1 MDADAAGEVW
11 AEARSS
17 QMLGAGL
24 RNVKWGGGQQRNA
37 TNRYNIHTPLSQPDT
52 GHTNPALLIWITQ
65 TPTSDFPVISDDG
78 GSWCAIII
86 IREQITTGHHQP
98 NQVVWLHGQQF
109 TTSIK
114 CNLCNLP
121 LRLKQGKYFVRIW
134 WMTKLPSKSAVSGFV
149 MIAVAHALHPVL
161 KEGEGWTLTRDD
173 QHSPGTKWPWPMM
186 GRGHLPRVTPGS
198 SKLVWWVVN

>member
-52 GHTNPALLIWITQ
+52 GHKPSTANMNYPDTDLW
-65 TPTSDFPVISDDG
+65 FPCYLWWWG
-78 GSWCAIII
+78 PGSWCAIII

-114 CNLCNLP
+114 CNLCNFLSDWNRGNILLEYGEWQNFR
-121 LRLKQGKYFVRIW
+121 LRVQWMALW
-134 WMTKLPSKSAVSGFV
+134 WSL
-149 MIAVAHALHPVL
+149 
-161 KEGEGWTLTRDD
+161 
-173 QHSPGTKWPWPMM
+173 
-186 GRGHLPRVTPGS
+186 
-198 SKLVWWVVN
+198 